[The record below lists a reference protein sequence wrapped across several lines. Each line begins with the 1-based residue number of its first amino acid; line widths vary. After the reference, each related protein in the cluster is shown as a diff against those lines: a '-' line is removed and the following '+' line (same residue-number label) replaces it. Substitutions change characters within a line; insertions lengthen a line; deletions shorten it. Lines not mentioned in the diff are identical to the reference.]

1 MSYLLVE
8 KSPPL
13 SGRVRVDACK
23 NSVLPLMAAALLTP
37 EPVVLVGAP
46 PLSDV
51 HKMAELL
58 LSLGAQVTQEED
70 HSLDVYKRQA
80 IGRGLPV
87 DRPAQVQV
95 ADDGRRAQVKDP
107 AHKAG

>member
-70 HSLDVYKRQA
+70 HSLRIVAGKLHTREA
-80 IGRGLPV
+80 
-87 DRPAQVQV
+87 PADLVHSF
-95 ADDGRRAQVKDP
+95 RALSLI
-107 AHKAG
+107 HI